1 MFDAREDRRCW
12 EDRRCCRRSTGID
25 ILRRKSV
32 NSPVTGFRS
41 RKLCREGPRIGPSAF
56 LTRPAPLV
64 NLQTRYSSTLLPCYP
79 PLAAAS
85 STALFCD
92 SSTNSSAIL
101 TNQS

>member
-41 RKLCREGPRIGPSAF
+41 RNLDTSG
-56 LTRPAPLV
+56 APLV
-64 NLQTRYSSTLLPCYP
+64 NLQTRYSSTLLPCCA
-79 PLAAAS
+79 PLAATS

-92 SSTNSSAIL
+92 S
-101 TNQS
+101 